1 MNYPNFSEEIPW
13 TEEAKIKYKNIP
25 FYARSQA
32 RQTIEE
38 LARTEEVEEITAEL
52 VMRAQQKFGK

>member
-1 MNYPNFSEEIPW
+1 MNYPNLPDDIPW
-13 TEEAKIKYKNIP
+13 TEDAKNIYKNIP

-38 LARTEEVEEITAEL
+38 LARQEEVEEITAEL
-52 VMRAQQKFGK
+52 VIRAQQKFGK